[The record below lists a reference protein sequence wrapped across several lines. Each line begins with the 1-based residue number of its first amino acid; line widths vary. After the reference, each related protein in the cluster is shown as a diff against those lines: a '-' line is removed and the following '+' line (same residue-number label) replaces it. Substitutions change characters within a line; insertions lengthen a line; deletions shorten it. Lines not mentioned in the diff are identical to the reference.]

1 MKSTTIRRWSFIHTW
16 TSLICTLFLLMLAI
30 TGLPLVFHHEIEH
43 LLGDEPQFR
52 DMPADT
58 PQLDLQQL
66 VQAAQAHRPG
76 EVVQYFGWDEDDPH
90 GVFAITA
97 ATADTE
103 PNLSH
108 TFMLDNRTG
117 EAMEMPS
124 ANSGFMMVM
133 LRLHVDMYAGLPG
146 KLLLAFMGLLFVLA
160 IVSGVVLYS
169 PFMRKL
175 SFGTV
180 RNQKSTRTR
189 WLDLHNLIGVVT
201 LTWALV
207 VGVTGV
213 ISACADLL
221 ISAWRAESLTALI
234 EPYRDAPPLTQRAP
248 ASRLLDIAHG
258 AAPGMTPDFIAFPG
272 TRFSQR
278 TPLRGIHEGRHPPDF
293 APADAC
299 ADRCHHPG
307 RHGSGRTALVHGC
320 HGPVAAAAL
329 RRLRRHADADSVGG
343 AGCADHHR
351 AEQRRVPVVGPP
363 PRHQGRWRG
372 GCGVTKRKKSTFWP
386 VFGIPLAIGLIGA
399 AGLFAALLGD
409 GWWDALAWVGLGI
422 PAVLGGWGLVRRD

>member
-58 PQLDLQQL
+58 PQLGLQQL

-124 ANSGFMMVM
+124 ANGGFMMVM

-175 SFGTV
+175 TFGTV

-248 ASRLLDIAHG
+248 ATRLLDIAHG

-272 TRFSQR
+272 TRFSSEHHYAVFMKGGTHLTSHLL
-278 TPLRGIHEGRHPPDF
+278 TPVLI
-293 APADAC
+293 DATTLDVT
-299 ADRCHHPG
+299 AVVERPWYMDAMGLSQPLHFGDYGGMPMQILWAALDVLTIIVLS
-307 RHGSGRTALVHGC
+307 SGVYLWWVRRRAAKAAG
-320 HGPVAAAAL
+320 GEAAA
-329 RRLRRHADADSVGG
+329 
-343 AGCADHHR
+343 
-351 AEQRRVPVVGPP
+351 
-363 PRHQGRWRG
+363 
-372 GCGVTKRKKSTFWP
+372 
-386 VFGIPLAIGLIGA
+386 
-399 AGLFAALLGD
+399 
-409 GWWDALAWVGLGI
+409 
-422 PAVLGGWGLVRRD
+422 